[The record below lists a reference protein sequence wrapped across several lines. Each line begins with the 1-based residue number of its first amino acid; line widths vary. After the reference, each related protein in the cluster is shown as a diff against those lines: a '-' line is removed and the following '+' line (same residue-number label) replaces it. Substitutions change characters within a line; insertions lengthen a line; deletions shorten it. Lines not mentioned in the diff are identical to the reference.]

1 MSQVP
6 QYLFPNYNKVSL
18 LNTVRNSQVFR
29 MRTPPHFKKVFR
41 NFTNFISLVSHQS
54 SKPVATRVIQAF

>member
-18 LNTVRNSQVFR
+18 LNTIRNSQVFSDENA
-29 MRTPPHFKKVFR
+29 TSFLKK
-41 NFTNFISLVSHQS
+41 L
-54 SKPVATRVIQAF
+54 